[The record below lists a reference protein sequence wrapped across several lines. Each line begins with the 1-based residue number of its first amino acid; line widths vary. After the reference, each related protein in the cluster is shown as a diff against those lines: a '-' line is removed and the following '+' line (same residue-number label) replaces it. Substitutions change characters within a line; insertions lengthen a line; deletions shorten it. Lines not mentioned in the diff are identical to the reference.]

1 MKTGFYPG
9 CSMKGSARE
18 YSESL
23 LAVARALGREL
34 PEVPD
39 WNCCGATAAHNLDRD
54 LALALP
60 ARILAA
66 AEKEGMEEV
75 LVPCAACYSRLSVTR
90 HELLED
96 EALRQR
102 ISGLVEAD
110 YRGTAKVLNI
120 IEWLAAVPDLEGR
133 VKKPFARKVACYYGC
148 LLVRPAGIVKFDRPE
163 EPQSMDLLMKKLG
176 AEPLDWAFKTEC
188 CGAGFSVSRTD
199 LVARLSGLILEDAVS
214 RGAEAVIVAC
224 PMCHLNLDMRRPNIE
239 KSAGRKFNIPVIYIT
254 QALGLALGLKPKQL
268 GLQRHKVKVRFGT
281 GAAHGES
288 FAATI
293 TPVSAKPATGAKS
306 AAKDGPTDVG
316 PASGDSPASA
326 PSSGSSSGSE
336 A

>member
-23 LAVARALGREL
+23 LAVAAALGREL
-34 PEVPD
+34 PEIPD
-39 WNCCGATAAHNLDRD
+39 WNCCGATAAHNLDPD

-90 HELLED
+90 HELLKD

-110 YRGTAKVLNI
+110 YRGSAKVVNI
-120 IEWLAAVPDLEGR
+120 IEWLAAIPDLETR
-133 VKKPFARKVACYYGC
+133 VKKPFGRKVACYYGC
-148 LLVRPAGIVKFDRPE
+148 LLVRPAAIVNFDRPE
-163 EPQSMDLLMKKLG
+163 EPQSMDLLMKRIG

-199 LVARLSGLILEDAVS
+199 LVAKLSGLILEDAVS

-239 KSAGRKFNIPVIYIT
+239 KRAGKKYDIPVIYIT
-254 QALGLALGLKPKQL
+254 QALGLAMGIEPKKLGLK
-268 GLQRHKVKVRFGT
+268 RHKVKVKFTEPMKKSGIDLQA
-281 GAAHGES
+281 GSPPSALLSPAAGK
-288 FAATI
+288 
-293 TPVSAKPATGAKS
+293 PSAGNQF
-306 AAKDGPTDVG
+306 
-316 PASGDSPASA
+316 ASGDSPAKA
-326 PSSGSSSGSE
+326 GSE